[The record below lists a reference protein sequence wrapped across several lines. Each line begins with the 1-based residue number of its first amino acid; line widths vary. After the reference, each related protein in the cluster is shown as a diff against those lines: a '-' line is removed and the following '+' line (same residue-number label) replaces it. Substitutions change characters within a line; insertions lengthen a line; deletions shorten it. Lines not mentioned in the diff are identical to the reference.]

1 METFSFKTWRA
12 FLKDIAL
19 SYYSPDVDPYLLVA
33 FADSDLSKYLYSL
46 AIKGKDRWS
55 AEDLELL
62 LTLYSKNQR
71 HSFANHKALTDCID
85 SYSYS
90 VYEKA
95 KNEFRDM
102 T

>member
-1 METFSFKTWRA
+1 MFAKFSFNTWRA

-46 AIKGKDRWS
+46 ALKGEDRWS

-62 LTLYSKNQR
+62 LTLYSKKQK
-71 HSFANHKALTDCID
+71 HSFANQKVLTDYID
-85 SYSYS
+85 SYSFS

-95 KNEFRDM
+95 KTGFR
-102 T
+102 

>member
-1 METFSFKTWRA
+1 MFSKFSFKEWRA

-46 AIKGKDRWS
+46 ALKGEDAWS
-55 AEDLELL
+55 AEDLEML
-62 LTLYSKNQR
+62 LTLYSKNR
-71 HSFANHKALTDCID
+71 KHSFANQKVLTDSID

-90 VYEKA
+90 VYERA
-95 KNEFRDM
+95 KTEFR
-102 T
+102 

>member
-1 METFSFKTWRA
+1 MLTKFSFREWRA

-46 AIKGKDRWS
+46 ALKGEDRWS
-55 AEDLELL
+55 AKDLESL
-62 LTLYSKNQR
+62 LTLYSKKQR
-71 HSFANHKALTDCID
+71 HSFANQKVLTDCIN

-95 KNEFRDM
+95 KTEFR
-102 T
+102 